1 MMGSHETF
9 GSSPRSPS
17 VERIL
22 EELQEETGFTISLG
36 ALSDASVVYIWRHN
50 ARHDTDGDIQTGTHV
65 PIYCTALGKALLATV
80 DDQWRRRVISR
91 IDFTPAGP
99 QSIPTH
105 REFAAELSRLDPT
118 KPVIADEEFIAGT
131 RAIALAVPRSGHE
144 RLIGVEISAP
154 SHACTIERMNN
165 ELGPHL
171 QYAVKLISQ
180 ARSTRSD

>member
-1 MMGSHETF
+1 MDKRQTADSA
-9 GSSPRSPS
+9 PKNLS

-22 EELQEETGFTISLG
+22 EELQEETGFTVSLG
-36 ALSDASVVYIWRHN
+36 ALSDASILYIWHRN
-50 ARHDTDGDIQTGTHV
+50 ARHDTDDDIQTGTHV
-65 PIYCTALGKALLATV
+65 PVYCTALGKALLATV

-99 QSIPTH
+99 RSIPTH

-118 KPVIADEEFIAGT
+118 KPVIADEEFTAGT
-131 RAIALAVPRSGHE
+131 RAIALAVPRSRHE

-154 SHACTIERMNN
+154 SHACTTDRMNN

-180 ARSTRSD
+180 ARSIRSH